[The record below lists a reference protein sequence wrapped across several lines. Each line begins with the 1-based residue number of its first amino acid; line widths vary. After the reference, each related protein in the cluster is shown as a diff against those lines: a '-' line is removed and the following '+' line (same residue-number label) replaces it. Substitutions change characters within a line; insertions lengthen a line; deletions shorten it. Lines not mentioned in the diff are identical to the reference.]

1 MRMDDRRPR
10 PYPGLWPPRRR
21 GLRRSSVIAIGVG
34 LVVAPMIVMLVFARS
49 SPIPQTVQAPA
60 LADPGSV
67 SLRQVDGG
75 PRYYAKFP
83 RSLPSDPSYFPVGVW
98 FESVLSQADVDA
110 DHKAGLNLYVALT
123 ANSDLELVARNDMKV
138 IAQHEEWLDRAD
150 GPGSEAIAGWL
161 LADETDMQMSAREGF
176 ARMRSLR
183 EAAPSSDGR
192 LHYANYGKGVTFWN
206 TDVHA
211 ARYVNEFQDVVSADN
226 YWFTD
231 DGICGPSEGGALFG
245 DGEKPLKQEH
255 CQRAANYGRTV
266 ERVRGLMHPPGS
278 RPVWAFVEVG
288 HPFTTPGSRSIEP
301 AEVRAAVWHS
311 LIAGARGI
319 VYFNHSFGG
328 PAPTQHALREPA
340 YAEVRNEVARTN
352 ARIRELAPVL
362 NAPFVDRFA
371 STPAAVDTM
380 TKHHDGRFY
389 VFAASRARRAQ
400 QAAFHVPCAG
410 DARVTVLDENRALQ
424 LDDGS
429 FEDRFADGNA
439 VHVYRIDGDASCWL
453 PAR

>member
-1 MRMDDRRPR
+1 MGGRRPQ
-10 PYPGLWPPRRR
+10 PSPGLRPRKRR
-21 GLRRSSVIAIGVG
+21 GLGRSPAIALGVG
-34 LVVAPMIVMLVFARS
+34 LAIAPMVVMLFFAHN

-110 DHKAGLNLYVALT
+110 DREAGLNLYVALT
-123 ANSDLELVARNDMKV
+123 ADSDLELVARNDMKV

-161 LADETDMQMSAREGF
+161 LADETDMQMSARDGF

-183 EAAPSSDGR
+183 EAVPSDGR

-206 TDVHA
+206 TDLQA
-211 ARYVNEFQDVVSADN
+211 TRYVNEFQDVVSADN

-231 DGICGPSEGGALFG
+231 DGICGPSEGGALLG
-245 DGEKPLKQEH
+245 DGNKPLKQAQ

-266 ERVRGLMHPPGS
+266 KRVRGLMQPFGS

-288 HPFTTPGSRSIEP
+288 HPFTGPGSRSISP
-301 AEVRAAVWHS
+301 AEVSAAVWSSVIH
-311 LIAGARGI
+311 GARGI

-328 PAPTQHALREPA
+328 STPTQHALREPA
-340 YAEVRNEVARTN
+340 YADVREEVARTN
-352 ARIRELAPVL
+352 ARILQLAPVL

-371 STPAAVDTM
+371 STSAAVDTM

-389 VFAASRARRAQ
+389 VFAASRAQSAQ
-400 QAAFHVPCAG
+400 RAAFHLPCAG
-410 DARVTVLDENRALQ
+410 DARATVLDENRSLRVA
-424 LDDGS
+424 DGS
-429 FEDRFADGNA
+429 FEDRFADGDA